1 MVSDVGDRGAA
12 YRDQYVASEGLKV
25 NISVAKVRNDLSGA
39 SSPRRGCGSLGP
51 THSKHLTAFQPS
63 FPKEG

>member
-12 YRDQYVASEGLKV
+12 YRDQYLASEGLKV
-25 NISVAKVRNDLSGA
+25 NISVAKGRNDLSGP

-51 THSKHLTAFQPS
+51 THSKHLTAFEPRS
-63 FPKEG
+63 PEEG